1 MPDHALERI
10 FQHSRAKLEIIP
22 DCGHLST
29 LERPEAVNRALQIDA
44 DSSDLKNARGL
55 YVLSLGEIDA
65 ARESC
70 ETPKRGWQGML
81 CLAILYDRL
90 HRHAE
95 AESERAALQA
105 EFGEGSSYQMAE
117 IYAQWG
123 DTSKALEWLE
133 TAYRLPDPGI
143 VSLRVDAMMDPL
155 RKETRFREIERE
167 LNFPNW

>member
-1 MPDHALERI
+1 M
-10 FQHSRAKLEIIP
+10 
-22 DCGHLST
+22 HL
-29 LERPEAVNRALQIDA
+29 P
-44 DSSDLKNARGL
+44 SD
-55 YVLSLGEIDA
+55 
-65 ARESC
+65 
-70 ETPKRGWQGML
+70 
-81 CLAILYDRL
+81 
-90 HRHAE
+90 RHAE